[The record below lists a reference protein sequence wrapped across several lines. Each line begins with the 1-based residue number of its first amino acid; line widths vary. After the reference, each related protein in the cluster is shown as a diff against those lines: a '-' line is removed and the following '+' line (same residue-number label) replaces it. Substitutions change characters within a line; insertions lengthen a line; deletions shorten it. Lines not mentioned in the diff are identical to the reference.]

1 MWTLQRSNAKGGLAM
16 KIIET
21 KDCSYNPGKTI
32 KLVKTGTEETES
44 GVTNQIA
51 EYALNSYGCKL
62 RFEIPEGESNDAYR
76 RTIVVRYSGRPG
88 KRHTT
93 LPGPYP
99 TAMSR
104 TTTAC

>member
-1 MWTLQRSNAKGGLAM
+1 VWTLQRSNAKDSLAM

-76 RTIVVRYSGRPG
+76 RMMLYGILV
-88 KRHTT
+88 
-93 LPGPYP
+93 GPEKDTQLYLVP
-99 TAMSR
+99 PPQP
-104 TTTAC
+104 